1 MGRVLIYYP
10 RSLAESYRSQENFEI
25 FWLAMNQLRAKCV
38 SRPEA
43 NEELSRSEVLLS
55 GDEEPDGLSV
65 RDPRSKELLK
75 KLGDEVSSLKA
86 LPSRVGQLESKL
98 DSIESGIQKLISER
112 SKHTYSSSEDGNSE
126 LDESDQGS
134 EGQEMLSW
142 QDTLQP
148 LGRSE
153 DPPLG
158 EKLWVGPTPSVVG
171 PGLSPLTSASSS
183 FLNPSTVEQA
193 PEYALPEEEIN
204 SRAID
209 CQHLGRESWNRV
221 RYAEAAQRLHRG
233 GVFQPLQVNGTFLKQ
248 YMPLDNIHK
257 KRERFLATLSYG
269 VLAERQAFNEAQT
282 AFLLAH
288 PEVKEAFDRQFL
300 QGSKFRSVA
309 DDILQMIFGGRA
321 EVIAERRKMLEPSD
335 FASRRAL
342 QAIPPST
349 THLFEEEALRKL
361 VTSSGFKLAPEASY
375 VQKRKRIFS
384 ESGSSERGSQLPILT
399 RLAGELEKVPAAPS
413 TKDEFSGSH
422 LGYQGESDSPPT
434 EQDPGPSR
442 SARQDPSSENLES
455 SFSTELDGLPELR
468 GICDSTWP
476 PPSTSHSTGGTTP
489 VSGDPTFQSSIIR
502 QDLTP
507 TTVGGVYMISHF
519 SELRVTIY
527 SVLKMQWFYGQH
539 LGQRQTLLPFANQG
553 GGLNVLHLKVTAMS
567 PSAWTPS

>member
-1 MGRVLIYYP
+1 MQEIRVGDLFDLEPVDQRLVPVKEVIANSLPEGWRDWRVTDVILNLPQEVIQKGGFRFGIPTVPLLRAFFPGSVQVSEKNFRSLLQTLTSWVMGRVLIYYP

-25 FWLAMNQLRAKCV
+25 FWLAMNQLRAKCI

-43 NEELSRSEVLLS
+43 NEELSRSEVIQS
-55 GDEEPDGLSV
+55 EDEESDGPSLAD
-65 RDPRSKELLK
+65 RRAKELLK
-75 KLGDEVSSLKA
+75 KLG
-86 LPSRVGQLESKL
+86 
-98 DSIESGIQKLISER
+98 
-112 SKHTYSSSEDGNSE
+112 Y
-126 LDESDQGS
+126 
-134 EGQEMLSW
+134 
-142 QDTLQP
+142 
-148 LGRSE
+148 E

-158 EKLWVGPTPSVVG
+158 EKLWVCPTPSVVG

-257 KRERFLATLSYG
+257 KRERFLETLSYG

-288 PEVKEAFDRQFL
+288 PEVKEAFERQFL

-384 ESGSSERGSQLPILT
+384 ES
-399 RLAGELEKVPAAPS
+399 
-413 TKDEFSGSH
+413 
-422 LGYQGESDSPPT
+422 
-434 EQDPGPSR
+434 
-442 SARQDPSSENLES
+442 
-455 SFSTELDGLPELR
+455 
-468 GICDSTWP
+468 
-476 PPSTSHSTGGTTP
+476 
-489 VSGDPTFQSSIIR
+489 
-502 QDLTP
+502 
-507 TTVGGVYMISHF
+507 
-519 SELRVTIY
+519 
-527 SVLKMQWFYGQH
+527 
-539 LGQRQTLLPFANQG
+539 
-553 GGLNVLHLKVTAMS
+553 
-567 PSAWTPS
+567 

>member
-1 MGRVLIYYP
+1 MQEIRVGDLFDLEPVDQRLVPVKEVIAN
-10 RSLAESYRSQENFEI
+10 SLPEGWRDWRVTDAILNLPQEVIQKGGFRFGI
-25 FWLAMNQLRAKCV
+25 PTVPLLRAFFPGSV
-38 SRPEA
+38 QA

-288 PEVKEAFDRQFL
+288 PEVKEAFEKQFL

-309 DDILQMIFGGRA
+309 DVILQMIFGGRA
-321 EVIAERRKMLEPSD
+321 E
-335 FASRRAL
+335 
-342 QAIPPST
+342 
-349 THLFEEEALRKL
+349 
-361 VTSSGFKLAPEASY
+361 
-375 VQKRKRIFS
+375 
-384 ESGSSERGSQLPILT
+384 
-399 RLAGELEKVPAAPS
+399 
-413 TKDEFSGSH
+413 
-422 LGYQGESDSPPT
+422 
-434 EQDPGPSR
+434 
-442 SARQDPSSENLES
+442 
-455 SFSTELDGLPELR
+455 
-468 GICDSTWP
+468 
-476 PPSTSHSTGGTTP
+476 
-489 VSGDPTFQSSIIR
+489 
-502 QDLTP
+502 
-507 TTVGGVYMISHF
+507 GGVYMISHF